1 MSAHALD
8 FIKREITEYLR
19 HNPQDANELL
29 VSVALGMT
37 QYRQAV
43 QEERKMQTL
52 NSISKLYSILNKKVF
67 NSIDLACI
75 LPSLFLTFKNS
86 KITGH
91 SVFDIKILKRY
102 LEGVDRLHRTSYEQY
117 YKYCQWIYSCH
128 GSEVAEWFDNLMYWA
143 IKEKL
148 IPEGFGG
155 GDA

>member
-1 MSAHALD
+1 MSANTTDYLV
-8 FIKREITEYLR
+8 REITQYLK
-19 HNPQDANELL
+19 HSPEDANKLL
-29 VSVALGMT
+29 AAVAEGMT

-75 LPSLFLTFKNS
+75 LPSLFLTFKNT
-86 KITGH
+86 KITSH

-155 GDA
+155 GNA